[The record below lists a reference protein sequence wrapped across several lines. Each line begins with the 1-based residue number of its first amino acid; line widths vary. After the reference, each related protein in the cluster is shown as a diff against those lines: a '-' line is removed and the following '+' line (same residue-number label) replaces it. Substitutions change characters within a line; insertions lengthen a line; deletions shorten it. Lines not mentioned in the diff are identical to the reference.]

1 MDEIIDLGE
10 SQNKEVPQA
19 VKTLAILSIVGSSL
33 WILIL
38 LIIMFYFMSAGS
50 ALGALGGSMFADAM
64 AAILIGFLFFIGLNV
79 GSLIGAIKMMK
90 GKKSMFILYAI
101 MNGIWALLFLIT
113 IGNQNDTLSLMLTLL
128 TALSSIGFIIGFGT
142 QMKNMPS

>member
-10 SQNKEVPQA
+10 SQNKEVPQG
-19 VKTLAILSIVGSSL
+19 VKTLAILSIIGSSL
-33 WILIL
+33 WTLIL
-38 LIIMFYFMSAGS
+38 LVFMLYIFSVGS
-50 ALGALGGSMFADAM
+50 AFGGMAGGMFADAM
-64 AAILIGFLFFIGLNV
+64 AGIVIAFLFLIGLNV

-101 MNGIWALLFLIT
+101 TNGIWALLFLIT
-113 IGNQNDTLSLMLTLL
+113 IGNQNDSLSLMFSLL